1 MFFANRSIN
10 KNTPIPL
17 YYQLKEIILDE
28 IKKGNLEPEDCIPT
42 EKELSEIFEISR
54 TTIRQAII
62 ELVKDGY
69 LYRIKGKGTF
79 VSKPKITQDFMMKL
93 ETFDEQIKRIGLIPS
108 TKVLE
113 IKIIDATEEAI
124 SVLGLPLNEKVIKL
138 TRLRFANDE
147 PIVIVETYLPYNIC
161 SLILQHNMEEES
173 LYEVL
178 SKKTE
183 TRIYRVI
190 RTVEAIVAGQYE
202 SNLLQIKKGYPIQL
216 FTTIGYNQMGKPI
229 EYSIARYR
237 GDRNQFTTEIII

>member
-237 GDRNQFTTEIII
+237 GDRNQFTVEIIV